1 MFMGIRWFA
10 EGSTPGHAHP
20 VRSAEITTAVTLPPL
35 ILGHHQPQAR
45 PLPPAFTCPQCLS
58 SVPAPAQTVVYQHR
72 PEHSAASRNT
82 HGDGATVPHPGV
94 NTPTR
99 CLPLSKLYSH
109 THSQPFLPTQL
120 LPAAWNW
127 ALHLAR
133 HVSSVGFSHVYS
145 WHRLTLVGPGQH
157 ILCPRT

>member
-1 MFMGIRWFA
+1 MCLHWFQLLIKPLLVQLAFQEEHSLPHSVSPLLFFMFMGIRWFA
-10 EGSTPGHAHP
+10 EGSTPRHAHP

-82 HGDGATVPHPGV
+82 HGDGATIPHPGV

-120 LPAAWNW
+120 LPAAWN
-127 ALHLAR
+127 
-133 HVSSVGFSHVYS
+133 
-145 WHRLTLVGPGQH
+145 
-157 ILCPRT
+157 